1 MKKEI
6 VNKMYNNFLKLQ
18 NKILIGLLFLTLAN
32 GCTVREPTY
41 EETTSKGQL
50 ALEGR
55 TGSKLRDGA
64 FFEGDKN
71 KDKQAR
77 DNTSLANLGGE
88 LQVNRYLWTASID
101 IISFLPLLQV
111 DAVSGVI
118 ITDWHALPE
127 DSNKRYKVNVIVTGT
142 QLRPDALNVTLFKQE
157 RRGNAWRNVAV
168 NQKTTSQFEESIL
181 TRAREIRFTSLG
193 FQK

>member
-1 MKKEI
+1 MD
-6 VNKMYNNFLKLQ
+6 NNFLKPQ
-18 NKILIGLLFLTLAN
+18 SKILIGLLFLTLAS

-41 EETTSKGQL
+41 EETTSQGQL

-77 DNTSLANLGGE
+77 DNTSLANLGGN

-101 IISFLPLLQV
+101 IVSFLPLLQV

-118 ITDWHALPE
+118 LTDWHALPE
-127 DSNKRYKVNVIVTGT
+127 EPNKRYKVNVIVTGT
-142 QLRPDALNVTLFKQE
+142 ELRPDALNVTLFKQE
-157 RRGNAWRNVAV
+157 RRGNDWRNVAV
-168 NQKTTSQFEESIL
+168 NQKTTNQFEESIL

-193 FQK
+193 FKK